1 MFTQLTD
8 RLVGVFDRMRGRG
21 ILSENDVDQ
30 AMRDIRIALLE
41 ADVALPV
48 VKTLVAQIKE
58 KAVGEDVV
66 RSVAPAQ
73 MVVKIVHDHLV
84 DALGGENETLN
95 LSATPPVVLLL
106 VGVQGSGKTTTA
118 AKLAKRLVKRD
129 KKRVLLAS
137 LDIHRPAAQE
147 QLASLADQSGIPCLD
162 IQSGETA
169 REITQRAL
177 KRGRAE
183 GCDVII
189 LDSAGRLSVD
199 DAMMAEAREVSQ
211 IAQPKE
217 TLLVADAMTGQD
229 AVRVATAFHQHLT
242 LTGLI
247 LTRVD
252 GDARGGA
259 ALSMRSVTGCPVK
272 FIGVGEKIDD
282 LEAFH
287 PERIASRILGMGD
300 VVSLV
305 EKTTESLDQEKAAK
319 IARKIQK
326 GRFDFNDLAEQLG
339 QMEKTGNLQDIL
351 SMIPGLGKMGKI
363 RQQAAQAG
371 IDENMIKHQK
381 ALISSMTPGER
392 RRPEIIK
399 ASRKRR
405 IAAGCGLTVQ
415 DLNRLLKQHKQMSQ
429 MMKRFGKLGPRQLRE
444 LTARADGGFPG
455 MPGMPAGKQPWNL

>member
-8 RLVGVFDRMRGRG
+8 RLTDVFDRVRGRG
-21 ILSENDVDQ
+21 TLSASDVDQ
-30 AMRDIRIALLE
+30 TMRDIRIALLE

-48 VKTLVAQIKE
+48 VKTLVTQIKE

-66 RSVAPAQ
+66 RSIAPAQ

-84 DALGGENETLN
+84 EALGGENETLD
-95 LSATPPVVLLL
+95 LSAQPPVVLLL

-118 AKLAKRLVKRD
+118 AKLAKRLATRD

-147 QLASLADQSGIPCLD
+147 QLARLADQSNIPCLD
-162 IQSGETA
+162 IQPGETA

-177 KRGRAE
+177 KQGRAE
-183 GCDVII
+183 GCDLII

-199 DAMMAEAREVSQ
+199 DAMMAEAEDIVR

-229 AVRVATAFHQHLT
+229 AVRVAQAFHERLS
-242 LTGLI
+242 LSGLI

-272 FIGVGEKIDD
+272 FVGVGEKIDD
-282 LEAFH
+282 LEAFY

-305 EKTTESLDQEKAAK
+305 EKTTESLDQEKAEK
-319 IARKIQK
+319 IARKIRK
-326 GRFDFNDLAEQLG
+326 GKFDFDDLAEQLG
-339 QMEKTGNLQDIL
+339 QVEKVGGLQDIL
-351 SMIPGLGKMGKI
+351 SMIPGLGKMAKI

-371 IDENMIKHQK
+371 IDENVIKHQK

-392 RRPEIIK
+392 RNPDMIK

-415 DLNRLLKQHKQMSQ
+415 DVNRLLKQHKQMSR
-429 MMKRFGKLGPRQLRE
+429 MMKRMSTLDPRHLQE
-444 LTARADGGFPG
+444 LTAGGTFPG
-455 MPGMPAGKQPWNL
+455 LPTGK

>member
-8 RLVGVFDRMRGRG
+8 RLTNVFDRMRGRG
-21 ILSENDVDQ
+21 TLSASDVDQ

-48 VKTLVAQIKE
+48 VKNLVTQIKE

-66 RSVAPAQ
+66 RSIAPAQ

-84 DALGGENETLN
+84 EALGGENETLDF
-95 LSATPPVVLLL
+95 SAQPPVALLL

-118 AKLAKRLVKRD
+118 AKLAKRLVMRD

-147 QLASLADQSGIPCLD
+147 QLASLAAQSSIPCLD
-162 IQSGETA
+162 IQPGETA
-169 REITQRAL
+169 QEITKRAL

-183 GCDVII
+183 GCDLII

-199 DAMMAEAREVSQ
+199 EAMMAEAEDITR

-229 AVRVATAFHQHLT
+229 AVRVAQAFHERLA

-272 FIGVGEKIDD
+272 FVGVGEKIDD

-305 EKTTESLDQEKAAK
+305 EKTTENLDQEKAAK

-326 GRFDFNDLAEQLG
+326 GKFDFNDLAEQL
-339 QMEKTGNLQDIL
+339 QQVEKVGGLQDII
-351 SMIPGLGKMGKI
+351 SMIPGLGKIGKI

-381 ALISSMTPGER
+381 ALIGSMTPGER
-392 RRPEIIK
+392 RNPEVIK

-415 DLNRLLKQHKQMSQ
+415 DVNRLLKQHKQMSR
-429 MMKRFGKLGPRQLRE
+429 MMKRMSNLNPRQLQE
-444 LTARADGGFPG
+444 LATGADGAFPG
-455 MPGMPAGKQPWNL
+455 MATRK